1 MTIVNDRMTVTLPQ
15 AAALIVANP
24 NNRFLLRGEPGIGK
38 SSLTA
43 TIKELTGMDTA
54 YIDVPNMDLGDI
66 AMPVI
71 DHETK
76 TTRYYPNARFGLHEG
91 KPRVILLDE
100 YTKGAEPVRNMLH
113 PMIEWH
119 NPRLGDIPL
128 PAGTIVFMTGN
139 LASDGV
145 GDGLLAHTQM
155 RVTEIEV
162 LKPNA
167 DLWLAWAADNGI
179 DPIVMAWV
187 ARNPDCLAS
196 YRDGGQENNPYIF
209 NPNKVQGAVLTP
221 RTLALSSNLIK
232 NRDKVDPSALEVA
245 LAGTGGAP
253 FASSI
258 SHFIMYQKSMTPW
271 ADIMANPETAKVP
284 DSDGALAVMVFS
296 AIERIKDDN
305 EMTAFMKYVRRM
317 DEEMQCVFCI
327 RMARDKRKQGFI
339 FKCREFAKWAADN
352 QDLI

>member
-1 MTIVNDRMTVTLPQ
+1 MTIVNERMTVTLPQ

-24 NNRFLLRGEPGIGK
+24 DNCFLLRGEPGIGK

-43 TIKELTGMDTA
+43 TIKELTGLETA
-54 YIDVPNMDLGDI
+54 YLDVPNMDLGDI

-71 DHETK
+71 DHESK
-76 TTRYYPNARFGLHEG
+76 TTKYYPNARFKLHEG
-91 KPRVILLDE
+91 KPVVINLDE
-100 YTKGAEPVRNMLH
+100 FTKGAEPVRNMLH
-113 PMIEWH
+113 PLLETH

-128 PAGTIVFMTGN
+128 PAGSYRFLTGN

-145 GDGLLAHTQM
+145 GDALQAHTQM
-155 RVTEIEV
+155 RITEVEV

-167 DLWLAWAADNGI
+167 ELWLAWAAENGI

-196 YRDGGQENNPYIF
+196 YRDDDQDKNPYIF
-209 NPNKVQGAVLTP
+209 IPTRIQGAVVTP

-232 NRDKVDPSALEVA
+232 NRDKVDPSALQVA
-245 LAGTGGAP
+245 LAGTAGEA

-258 SHFIMYQKSMTPW
+258 SHFIMYHKSMTPW
-271 ADIMANPETAKVP
+271 SEIMAYPETANLP
-284 DSDGALAVMVFS
+284 ESDGALAVMVFG
-296 AIERIKDDN
+296 AIEKINDDK
-305 EMTAFMKYVRRM
+305 EMTAFMKYIRRM

-339 FKCREFAKWAADN
+339 FKCAEFAKWAADN